1 MHHSFLL
8 CLCRDETG
16 RPGLGVKPVLLVTL
30 LFSVVG
36 TDGIEQ
42 IGAGG
47 DVQGVQLGLTA
58 GPQGCC
64 SSKQRN
70 GLRTEGSIWSLSSSG
85 TFTTPCRHLMH
96 TTMPLQSVRSRYQLC
111 FFSGASRNKRCT
123 ARALPG
129 ARSTELKVQSF
140 RYWQGKKENGKA
152 NHVPF
157 RGIFNC
163 FKWCTTYIHHF
174 TSALSPAVQ

>member
-1 MHHSFLL
+1 MQRWNWKTRSGSKTCAFGYFVVQ
-8 CLCRDETG
+8 RSWNRWNRADWSWG
-16 RPGLGVKPVLLVTL
+16 RCAGCAAGAHCWPAGVLLQQAEEWAPYRRQHLVTV
-30 LFSVVG
+30 LFWHLHYTMQAFNAHHYAPPVS
-36 TDGIEQ
+36 Q
-42 IGAGG
+42 
-47 DVQGVQLGLTA
+47 
-58 GPQGCC
+58 
-64 SSKQRN
+64 K
-70 GLRTEGSIWSLSSSG
+70 SLS
-85 TFTTPCRHLMH
+85 TL
-96 TTMPLQSVRSRYQLC
+96 

-140 RYWQGKKENGKA
+140 QYWQGKKENGKA